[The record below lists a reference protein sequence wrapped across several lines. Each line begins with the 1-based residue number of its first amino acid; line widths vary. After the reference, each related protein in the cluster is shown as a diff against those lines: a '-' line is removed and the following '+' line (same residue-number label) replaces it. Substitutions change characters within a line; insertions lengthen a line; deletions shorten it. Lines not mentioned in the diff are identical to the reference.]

1 MFDLFKNK
9 NNNNQERDNSKMDID
24 VKRNNTEKEDF
35 VEIFKNFKISE
46 LMLRVVNSQISFDE
60 INEIF
65 SEGID
70 EIILSSSRK
79 EKLKFIGGI
88 FRISLKSEKTFVLS
102 FQLFFKTEEEKFLTK
117 SAESGEMLLKYLTE
131 ESRIELSNNKYVE
144 FEIDEPK
151 E

>member
-9 NNNNQERDNSKMDID
+9 NNNNQERDNSKMDVD

-70 EIILSSSRK
+70 KIILSSSRK

-102 FQLFFKTEEEKFLTK
+102 FQLFFKTEEGKFLTK

>member
-9 NNNNQERDNSKMDID
+9 NNNNQERDNSKMDVD

-102 FQLFFKTEEEKFLTK
+102 FQLFFKTEEGKFLTK
-117 SAESGEMLLKYLTE
+117 SAESSEMLLKYLTE

>member
-9 NNNNQERDNSKMDID
+9 NNNNQERDNSKMDVD

-102 FQLFFKTEEEKFLTK
+102 FQLFFKTEEGKFLTK

>member
-9 NNNNQERDNSKMDID
+9 NNNNQERDNSKMDVD

-102 FQLFFKTEEEKFLTK
+102 FQLFFKTKEGKFLTK
-117 SAESGEMLLKYLTE
+117 SAESSEMLLKYLTE

>member
-88 FRISLKSEKTFVLS
+88 FRISLKFHD
-102 FQLFFKTEEEKFLTK
+102 
-117 SAESGEMLLKYLTE
+117 LKN
-131 ESRIELSNNKYVE
+131 RGA
-144 FEIDEPK
+144 
-151 E
+151 

>member
-9 NNNNQERDNSKMDID
+9 NNNNQEKYNSKMDVD
-24 VKRNNTEKEDF
+24 VKRNNTEKKDF

-79 EKLKFIGGI
+79 EKLKSGM
-88 FRISLKSEKTFVLS
+88 
-102 FQLFFKTEEEKFLTK
+102 FFLMV
-117 SAESGEMLLKYLTE
+117 G
-131 ESRIELSNNKYVE
+131 
-144 FEIDEPK
+144 
-151 E
+151 

>member
-1 MFDLFKNK
+1 
-9 NNNNQERDNSKMDID
+9 
-24 VKRNNTEKEDF
+24 
-35 VEIFKNFKISE
+35 
-46 LMLRVVNSQISFDE
+46 MLRVVNSQISFDE

-102 FQLFFKTEEEKFLTK
+102 FQLFFKTEEGKFLTK

>member
-102 FQLFFKTEEEKFLTK
+102 FQLFFKTEEGKFLTK

>member
-102 FQLFFKTEEEKFLTK
+102 FQLFFKTEEGKFLTK
-117 SAESGEMLLKYLTE
+117 SAESSEMLLEYLTE
-131 ESRIELSNNKYVE
+131 ESRNELTNNKSVE

>member
-9 NNNNQERDNSKMDID
+9 NNNNQERDNSKMDVD

-102 FQLFFKTEEEKFLTK
+102 FQLFFKTEEGKFLAK

>member
-9 NNNNQERDNSKMDID
+9 NNNNQERDNSKMDVD
-24 VKRNNTEKEDF
+24 VKRNNTEKKDF
-35 VEIFKNFKISE
+35 VEKFKNFKISE
-46 LMLRVVNSQISFDE
+46 LMLRVVNAQISFDE

-70 EIILSSSRK
+70 EIILNSRK

-88 FRISLKSEKTFVLS
+88 FKISLKSEKTFGLS
-102 FQLFFKTEEEKFLTK
+102 FQLFFKTEEGKFLTK
-117 SAESGEMLLKYLTE
+117 SAESSEMLLEYLTE
-131 ESRIELSNNKYVE
+131 ESRNELTNNKSVE

>member
-102 FQLFFKTEEEKFLTK
+102 FQLFFKTEEGKFLTK
-117 SAESGEMLLKYLTE
+117 SAESGEMLLKYLTK

>member
-35 VEIFKNFKISE
+35 LEIFKNFKISE

-102 FQLFFKTEEEKFLTK
+102 FQLFFKTEEGKFLTK
-117 SAESGEMLLKYLTE
+117 SAESSEMLLEYLTE
-131 ESRIELSNNKYVE
+131 ESRNELTNNKSVE

>member
-9 NNNNQERDNSKMDID
+9 NNNNQERDNSKMDVD

-46 LMLRVVNSQISFDE
+46 LMLRVVNAQISFDE

-70 EIILSSSRK
+70 EIILNSRK
-79 EKLKFIGGI
+79 EKLKSGM
-88 FRISLKSEKTFVLS
+88 
-102 FQLFFKTEEEKFLTK
+102 FFLMV
-117 SAESGEMLLKYLTE
+117 G
-131 ESRIELSNNKYVE
+131 
-144 FEIDEPK
+144 
-151 E
+151 